1 MAQSVLQTADRALML
16 LELLAQYPEGL
27 LSREIEERMQLNS
40 LTVHRLISTLE
51 GRKFIERTADRRYTI
66 GIKLVEI
73 SSLKLNSLELKTE
86 ARPYLN
92 RLAQQ
97 TMQPVQMAIMSGDK
111 AMFIEKIEPMN
122 SIRMYS
128 QIGKTIPLHCSAV
141 GKVLL
146 FDMPEKEA
154 LKRLKN
160 GDFDKFTE
168 NTLES
173 PQDVLDD
180 IEKYRPYGFALDN
193 AEHERDIYCI
203 AAPIRDYTGRIIAA
217 VSTAGKHCGFVN
229 DPDDPFARAT
239 IATAGEIS
247 RCMGYSG

>member
-27 LSREIEERMQLNS
+27 ASREIEERMQLNS

-111 AMFIEKIEPMN
+111 AMFIEKIEPNN

-141 GKVLL
+141 GRG
-146 FDMPEKEA
+146 KE
-154 LKRLKN
+154 L
-160 GDFDKFTE
+160 
-168 NTLES
+168 
-173 PQDVLDD
+173 
-180 IEKYRPYGFALDN
+180 
-193 AEHERDIYCI
+193 
-203 AAPIRDYTGRIIAA
+203 
-217 VSTAGKHCGFVN
+217 
-229 DPDDPFARAT
+229 
-239 IATAGEIS
+239 
-247 RCMGYSG
+247 